1 MGCWEGL
8 QGVAGSRRRPEVAAA
23 YQDSGQVHSWRE
35 EGMPETD
42 RGDDGRVE
50 VLERRRNSQT
60 ASS

>member
-1 MGCWEGL
+1 MGGEDA
-8 QGVAGSRRRPEVAAA
+8 GVVGGAPRAPEVAAA

-42 RGDDGRVE
+42 RDDDGRVE
-50 VLERRRNSQT
+50 VLERRRNPQT